1 MIYLG
6 NTEILGI
13 KLGNEEISAIYCG
26 DNLIYPTTVTAWS
39 VSPSQI
45 EVKKT
50 GGTENIRI
58 ASLSSW
64 TISSSENWITFS
76 QNSGDSGRTK
86 VIATIADYSS
96 GDTERT
102 ATITVT
108 DGVNISTISVTQQA
122 NAVLPSNTF
131 LFNYN
136 AKRYSSGVFPKE
148 SGQLY
153 DYDLGLIGSSSVTHY
168 GNYVQFNNNAYKT
181 QHYTSASDNPF
192 NRSSADST
200 FTFIYKTQ
208 GYSGAGD
215 RKLFSNRQVQTA
227 GQSKYDCHNYLIAS
241 NGVFG
246 FSGDFAPSN
255 NPQYMVVRAFSD
267 NTGLRQEVDVN
278 GNVIQSAATASV
290 GWDSPSA
297 GIGFFTGG
305 YQYTGSVECFRGG
318 FYWMY
323 CSNEALTDAEVLQVI
338 KYNEEM
344 E

>member
-1 MIYLG
+1 MIYTG
-6 NTEILGI
+6 SNEILGI
-13 KLGNEEISAIYCG
+13 KLGNTDISAIYAG
-26 DNLIYPTTVTAWS
+26 DLLIYPTTVTGWS
-39 VSPSQI
+39 VSPSSF
-45 EVKKT
+45 EVKRNP
-50 GGTENIRI
+50 GNVNIRI
-58 ASLSSW
+58 TSLSAW
-64 TISSSENWITFS
+64 TIASSESWITFS
-76 QNSGDSGRTK
+76 QNSGASGRTT
-86 VIATIADYSS
+86 VVATYTENT
-96 GDTERT
+96 GDSDRT

-108 DGVNISTISVTQQA
+108 DGTNTSTISVTQKH

-136 AKRYSSGVFPKE
+136 AKRYSSGVFAKE
-148 SGQLY
+148 PGQLY
-153 DYDLGLIGSSSVTHY
+153 DNDLQLSTTSLVTDY
-168 GNYVQFNNNAYKT
+168 GDYVQFNNDSYET
-181 QHYTSASDNPF
+181 RHYTAAADNPF

-200 FTFIYKTQ
+200 FTFIYKTS
-208 GYSGAGD
+208 GYSGQRD
-215 RKLFSNRQVQTA
+215 RKLFSNRQVSVG

-255 NPQYMVVRAFSD
+255 NPQYMVIRAFSD
-267 NTGLRQEVDVN
+267 NSGLRQEVDVD
-278 GNVIQSAATASV
+278 GNVLQSAATTSV

-305 YQYTGSVECFRGG
+305 YGYAGSNECFRSN

-323 CSNEALTDAEVLQVI
+323 CSNEALTDAEVLEVI

>member
-6 NTEILGI
+6 DTEILGI
-13 KLGNEEISAIYCG
+13 KLGNSDIEAIYAG
-26 DNLIYPTTVTAWS
+26 DLLIWPTSVTGWS
-39 VSPSQI
+39 VSPATI
-45 EVKKT
+45 EMEAR

-58 ASLSSW
+58 TSLSAW
-64 TISSSENWITFS
+64 TISSSESWITFS
-76 QNSGDSGRTK
+76 QNSGDSGRST
-86 VIATIADYSS
+86 VVATFSTYV
-96 GDTERT
+96 GDTDRT
-102 ATITVT
+102 ATITVS
-108 DGVNISTISVTQQA
+108 DGTNTSTISVTQKH

-136 AKRYSSGVFPKE
+136 AKRYSSGVFTKE
-148 SGQLY
+148 PGQLY
-153 DYDLGLIGSSSVTHY
+153 DYDIRLTNASNVTDM
-168 GNYVQFNNNAYKT
+168 GDYVQFNNNSYET
-181 QHYTSASDNPF
+181 RHYTAAADNPF

-200 FTFIYKTQ
+200 FTFIYKTS
-208 GYSGAGD
+208 GYSGQGD
-215 RKLFSNRQVQTA
+215 RKLFSNRQVGTL

-246 FSGDFAPSN
+246 FSRDFAPSN
-255 NPQYMVVRAFSD
+255 NPQYMVIRAFSD
-267 NTGLRQEVDVN
+267 NSGLRQEVDVD
-278 GNVIQSAATASV
+278 GNVLQSAATTSV

-305 YQYTGSVECFRGG
+305 NGYTGSNECFRSG